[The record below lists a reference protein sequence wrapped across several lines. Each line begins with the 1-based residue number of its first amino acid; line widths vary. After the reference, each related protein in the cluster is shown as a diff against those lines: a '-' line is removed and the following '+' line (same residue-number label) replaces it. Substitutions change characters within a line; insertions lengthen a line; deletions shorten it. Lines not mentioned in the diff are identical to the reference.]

1 MDQTPVNLIVIFL
14 CKSSQKYFIERVRK
28 FIAYVAT

>member
-28 FIAYVAT
+28 LTAYVAT